1 MTLMSP
7 PRGVT
12 PDYLGETDPL
22 STRRERTSL
31 LAGDNPALTAV
42 MRRIDQI
49 FTDERSD
56 LGERI
61 ETAARFTK
69 FLVGEARK
77 AFLWRGTGLPG
88 FAAQVE
94 PPKPWPVKLPA
105 PAKIAPVAASPV
117 DELISAV
124 AWIGSAL
131 DMTERDVLSAAKIS
145 ERTYYHWKSSRQT
158 TPRRGS
164 QADIWALVRSAQ
176 SIVDS
181 LADAAPH
188 WLKADPTLRDLFVQG
203 EHGRLASLAIQAA
216 AAGTG
221 VKLPTDI
228 AATGV
233 EAQTDPDLLKQFRT
247 NYPVRI
253 THDEDGTSLTQATKI
268 KASFHADEDEDE
280 DEIVMIDVDE

>member
-31 LAGDNPALTAV
+31 LAGDNPALAAV

-49 FTDERSD
+49 FTEERPD
-56 LGERI
+56 IGERI
-61 ETAARFTK
+61 ETASRLTK

-94 PPKPWPVKLPA
+94 APKPWPVNLPPLTTA
-105 PAKIAPVAASPV
+105 ASVASSPVA
-117 DELISAV
+117 DLISAV
-124 AWIGSAL
+124 GWIGSAL

-145 ERTYYHWKSSRQT
+145 ERTFYHWKSSRQT

-164 QADIWALVRSAQ
+164 QADIWALVRSVQ

-216 AAGTG
+216 AARTG

-228 AATGV
+228 AAAGAG
-233 EAQTDPDLLKQFRT
+233 AQIDPDLLKRFRT

-253 THDEDGTSLTQATKI
+253 THDEVGAPLTRATNI

-280 DEIVMIDVDE
+280 IVLIDVDE